1 MKAISPFVVTTISIQ
16 RLKKEEINMD
26 IFDQLENV
34 EVRYREI
41 NAMLSDPEITKD
53 SNKIKELSKEEGDLR
68 ETVQEYQQYKKVKAD
83 LEDTNELLNESLED
97 EMKELAEMEKEE
109 LLEEKEALEEKLK
122 FLLIPKDEND
132 GKNIIME
139 IRGAAGGDEAQLF
152 AGDLFHMYQKFADKN
167 GWKTEVLESTS
178 TGVGGFKELILSIN
192 GKNVYSKLKY
202 ENGAHRVQRVP
213 ETESQGRVH
222 TSTATVVVMPE
233 VEDVEV
239 DIDQND
245 IRVDIYR
252 ASGAGG
258 QHVNMTDSAVRL
270 THEPTG
276 IVVAMQDERSQLK
289 NREKAMK
296 VLRSRVY
303 DYYEQAAQAEVDA
316 ERKSAIGTGD
326 RSERIRTY
334 NFPQGRVTDHRINLT
349 VHKLEQVLD
358 GDLDEIV
365 EELTL
370 QDQAQKL
377 EQL

>member
-1 MKAISPFVVTTISIQ
+1 
-16 RLKKEEINMD
+16 MD

-34 EVRYREI
+34 EIRYGEI

-53 SNKIKELSKEEGDLR
+53 TNKLRDLSKEEGDLR
-68 ETVQEYQQYKKVKAD
+68 ETVQEYHKYKEIKQG
-83 LEDTNELLNESLED
+83 LEETQEMLNESLD
-97 EMKELAEMEKEE
+97 AEMKELAEMEQSDLLVQKEE
-109 LLEEKEALEEKLK
+109 IEEKLK
-122 FLLIPKDEND
+122 VLLIPKDEND
-132 GKNIIME
+132 GKNVIME

-167 GWKTEVLESTS
+167 GWSVEVLESTS
-178 TGVGGFKELILSIN
+178 SSAGGFKELIFQVN
-192 GKNVYSKLKY
+192 GKDAYSKLKF
-202 ENGAHRVQRVP
+202 ENGAHSVQRIP

-222 TSTATVVVMPE
+222 TSTATVAALPE
-233 VEDVEV
+233 VEDF
-239 DIDQND
+239 DIDIDKND

-296 VLRSRVY
+296 ILRSRVY
-303 DYYEQAAQAEVDA
+303 DYFEQAAQAEVDA
-316 ERKSAIGTGD
+316 ERKSAVGTGD

-334 NFPQGRVTDHRINLT
+334 NYPQGRITDHRINLT
-349 VHKLEQVLD
+349 VHKLEQVL
-358 GDLDEIV
+358 GGELDEIV
-365 EELTL
+365 EALTL
-370 QDQAQKL
+370 HDQALKL

>member
-1 MKAISPFVVTTISIQ
+1 
-16 RLKKEEINMD
+16 MD

-34 EVRYREI
+34 EIRYGEI

-53 SNKIKELSKEEGDLR
+53 TNKLRELSKEEGDLR
-68 ETVQEYQQYKKVKAD
+68 ETIQEYNEYKEIKQG
-83 LEDTNELLNESLED
+83 LEDTEELLKESLD
-97 EMKELAEMEKEE
+97 PEMKELAEMEREE
-109 LLEEKEALEEKLK
+109 LLAQKAEKEEKLK
-122 FLLIPKDEND
+122 VLLIPKDEND
-132 GKNIIME
+132 GKDIIME

-152 AGDLFHMYQKFADKN
+152 AGDLLHMYQKFADKN
-167 GWKTEVLESTS
+167 GWKTEVLEANS
-178 TGVGGFKELILSIN
+178 TGIGGFKEVILSIT
-192 GKNVYSKLKY
+192 GRDVYSKLKY

-296 VLRSRVY
+296 ILRSRVY
-303 DYYEQAAQAEVDA
+303 DHYEQAAQAEVDA

-334 NFPQGRVTDHRINLT
+334 NYPQGRITDHRINLT
-349 VHKLEQVLD
+349 VHKLEQVLG

-365 EELTL
+365 EELIL
-370 QDQAQKL
+370 HDQAVKL

>member
-1 MKAISPFVVTTISIQ
+1 
-16 RLKKEEINMD
+16 MD

-68 ETVQEYQQYKKVKAD
+68 ETVQEYQRYKKVKAD

-349 VHKLEQVLD
+349 IHKLEQVLD

>member
-1 MKAISPFVVTTISIQ
+1 
-16 RLKKEEINMD
+16 MD

-34 EVRYREI
+34 EIRYGEI

-53 SNKIKELSKEEGDLR
+53 TNKLRALSKEEGDLR
-68 ETVQEYQQYKKVKAD
+68 ETVKEYQVYKEIKEGLAD
-83 LEDTNELLNESLED
+83 TEEMLSEPLDK
-97 EMKELAEMEKEE
+97 EMKELAEMEKED
-109 LLEEKEALEEKLK
+109 LLAQKEEIEEKLK
-122 FLLIPKDEND
+122 VLLIPKDEND

-167 GWKTEVLESTS
+167 GWKTEVLEATTTS
-178 TGVGGFKELILSIN
+178 VGGFKELILSII
-192 GKNVYSKLKY
+192 GKDVYSKLKY
-202 ENGAHRVQRVP
+202 ENGAHRVQRIP

-222 TSTATVVVMPE
+222 TSTATVAVLPE
-233 VEDVEV
+233 VEEVEV
-239 DIDQND
+239 DINQND
-245 IRVDIYR
+245 IRVDVYR
-252 ASGAGG
+252 SGGAGG
-258 QHVNMTDSAVRL
+258 QHVNVTDSAVRL
-270 THEPTG
+270 THDPTG

-303 DYYEQAAQAEVDA
+303 DYYEREARAEVDA
-316 ERKSAIGTGD
+316 ERKSAVGTGD

-334 NFPQGRVTDHRINLT
+334 NYPQGRITDHRINLT
-349 VHKLEQVLD
+349 VHKLEQVLG

-365 EELTL
+365 EQLTL
-370 QDQAQKL
+370 HDQAEKL

>member
-1 MKAISPFVVTTISIQ
+1 MKVISPFVVTTIST
-16 RLKKEEINMD
+16 LKFKKEEIKMD

-34 EVRYREI
+34 EIRYQEV
-41 NAMLSDPEITKD
+41 NAMLSDPEITQD
-53 SNKIKELSKEEGDLR
+53 SNKLRELSKEEGALR
-68 ETVQEYQQYKKVKAD
+68 ETVQEYQKYKEIKAG
-83 LEDTNELLNESLED
+83 LEETEELLAEDLED
-97 EMKELAEMEKEE
+97 EMKELAEMEQEE
-109 LLEEKEALEEKLK
+109 LLAEKEALEEKLK

-152 AGDLFHMYQKFADKN
+152 AGDLFHMYQKFADHN
-167 GWKTEVLESTS
+167 GWKTEVLEATS

-192 GKNVYSKLKY
+192 GNDVYSKLKY
-202 ENGAHRVQRVP
+202 ENGAHRVQRIP

-222 TSTATVVVMPE
+222 TSTATVVVLPE
-233 VEDVEV
+233 VEEVDV
-239 DIDQND
+239 DIDKND
-245 IRVDIYR
+245 IRIDIYR

-258 QHVNMTDSAVRL
+258 QHVNVTDSAVRL

-276 IVVAMQDERSQLK
+276 IIVAMQDERSQLK

-296 VLRSRVY
+296 VLRSRIY
-303 DYYEQAAQAEVDA
+303 DYYEQQAQAETDA

-349 VHKLEQVLD
+349 VHKLEQVLG

-370 QDQAQKL
+370 HDQAEKL

>member
-1 MKAISPFVVTTISIQ
+1 
-16 RLKKEEINMD
+16 MD

-34 EVRYREI
+34 EIRYGEI

-53 SNKIKELSKEEGDLR
+53 TNKLRELSKEEGDLR
-68 ETVQEYQQYKKVKAD
+68 ETIQEYNEYKEIKQG
-83 LEDTNELLNESLED
+83 LEDTEELLKESLD
-97 EMKELAEMEKEE
+97 PEMKELAEMEREE
-109 LLEEKEALEEKLK
+109 LLAQKAEKEEKLK
-122 FLLIPKDEND
+122 VLLIPKDEND
-132 GKNIIME
+132 GKDIIME

-152 AGDLFHMYQKFADKN
+152 AGDLLHMYQKFADKN
-167 GWKTEVLESTS
+167 GWKTEVLEANS
-178 TGVGGFKELILSIN
+178 TGIGGFKEVILSIT
-192 GKNVYSKLKY
+192 GRDVYSKLKY

-233 VEDVEV
+233 VDDVEV

-296 VLRSRVY
+296 ILRSRVY
-303 DYYEQAAQAEVDA
+303 DHYEQAAQAEVDA

-334 NFPQGRVTDHRINLT
+334 NYPQGRITDHRINLT
-349 VHKLEQVLD
+349 VHKLEQVLG

-370 QDQAQKL
+370 HDQAVKL

>member
-1 MKAISPFVVTTISIQ
+1 
-16 RLKKEEINMD
+16 MD

-68 ETVQEYQQYKKVKAD
+68 ETVQEYQRYKKVKAD